1 MATDSSTK
9 IWISTST
16 IHTILHP
23 KSKSATPLRSASTGK
38 SSDLDVDSDTINWG
52 WTTASIISGDT
63 TNNSADGIL
72 DGSQEI
78 QIKIEDVESQYN
90 HLELSIPGNE
100 ISEGNVVMQNYH
112 GDDDDDSY
120 TGYDSDN
127 DDQPKVNFNGEEAVG
142 YPNDL
147 ITLTHLHEPAVVH
160 CLRKRYA
167 KDLIYTNT
175 GPILIALNPFKSCI
189 NLYSDRAMK
198 QYWERG
204 ELKMLGI
211 TGGSSS
217 DKGDGNE
224 KNKRRSSSSSN
235 KARDEEELSPHVY
248 ELADATYRSMMLK
261 MDMTGN
267 SKSSTTGSGSGCN
280 QSILVSGESGA
291 GKTVT
296 TKFIMQYL
304 ATLSERRADAKQQAA
319 NNNNGGE
326 SPSKTL
332 KKKGSR
338 GSNKRPS
345 IVEEGSLRASLQR
358 GAGGKEEDKV
368 GIEQQVLQSNPILES
383 FGNGECYMEYFLYFV
398 VMCTQ
403 KLTLNNTSCTVSSS
417 CYTSSPYNT

>member
-9 IWISTST
+9 IWISTTT
-16 IHTILHP
+16 IHTTLHP

-52 WTTASIISGDT
+52 WTTASIISGAHT
-63 TNNSADGIL
+63 GSDGIL
-72 DGSQEI
+72 DGSQDV
-78 QIKIEDVESQYN
+78 QIKIEDVESEYN
-90 HLELSIPGNE
+90 HLELTIPGNE
-100 ISEGNVVMQNYH
+100 ISNGNVVMQNYH

-120 TGYDSDN
+120 TGYDSDSS
-127 DDQPKVNFNGEEAVG
+127 QPKVNFNGEEAVG

-160 CLRKRYA
+160 CLRKRYQ

-211 TGGSSS
+211 TGSS
-217 DKGDGNE
+217 GDDE
-224 KNKRRSSSSSN
+224 KSKRRSSSGSN
-235 KARDEEELSPHVY
+235 KEDEEELSPHVY

-267 SKSSTTGSGSGCN
+267 KSSTTGSGSGCN

-326 SPSKTL
+326 SPSKTY

-358 GAGGKEEDKV
+358 GGGKEEDKV

-383 FGNGECYMEYFLYFV
+383 FGNGE
-398 VMCTQ
+398 
-403 KLTLNNTSCTVSSS
+403 
-417 CYTSSPYNT
+417 

>member
-1 MATDSSTK
+1 
-9 IWISTST
+9 
-16 IHTILHP
+16 
-23 KSKSATPLRSASTGK
+23 
-38 SSDLDVDSDTINWG
+38 
-52 WTTASIISGDT
+52 
-63 TNNSADGIL
+63 
-72 DGSQEI
+72 
-78 QIKIEDVESQYN
+78 
-90 HLELSIPGNE
+90 
-100 ISEGNVVMQNYH
+100 MQNYH
-112 GDDDDDSY
+112 GDDDDDSF
-120 TGYDSDN
+120 TGYDSD
-127 DDQPKVNFNGEEAVG
+127 DDEQPKVNFNGEEAVG

-160 CLRKRYA
+160 CLRKRYQ

-211 TGGSSS
+211 TSGSKNS
-217 DKGDGNE
+217 DKGDE
-224 KNKRRSSSSSN
+224 KSKTKRRSSSGSN
-235 KARDEEELSPHVY
+235 KAGEEEELSPHVY

-267 SKSSTTGSGSGCN
+267 SKSSTAGSGCN

-304 ATLSERRADAKQQAA
+304 ATLSERRADAKQQSA
-319 NNNNGGE
+319 NNNGGE
-326 SPSKTL
+326 SPSKTY

-358 GAGGKEEDKV
+358 GVGGKEEDKV

-383 FGNGECYMEYFLYFV
+383 FGNGKTYMELFSLMRYS
-398 VMCTQ
+398 Q
-403 KLTLNNTSCTVSSS
+403 LTLTKTNFTISSFS
-417 CYTSSPYNT
+417 SFLLYSPYNT

>member
-9 IWISTST
+9 IWISTTT

-38 SSDLDVDSDTINWG
+38 QSSDLDVDSETINWG
-52 WTTASIISGDT
+52 WTTASIISEGSP
-63 TNNSADGIL
+63 TNTADGIL
-72 DGSQEI
+72 DDSQEI

-100 ISEGNVVMQNYH
+100 ITNGNVVMQNYH

-120 TGYDSDN
+120 TGYDSDTS
-127 DDQPKVNFNGEEAVG
+127 QPKVNFNGEEAVG

-160 CLRKRYA
+160 CLRKRYQ

-189 NLYSDRAMK
+189 NLYSDKAMK
-198 QYWERG
+198 RYWERG

-211 TGGSSS
+211 TGGSSG
-217 DKGDGNE
+217 DKGEE
-224 KNKRRSSSSSN
+224 KNKRRSSSGSN
-235 KARDEEELSPHVY
+235 KAGEEEELSPHVY

-267 SKSSTTGSGSGCN
+267 SKSNTAGSGNGCN

-326 SPSKTL
+326 SPSKTY

-338 GSNKRPS
+338 GSSKRPS

-383 FGNGECYMEYFLYFV
+383 FGNGKSASFV
-398 VMCTQ
+398 
-403 KLTLNNTSCTVSSS
+403 S
-417 CYTSSPYNT
+417 

>member
-1 MATDSSTK
+1 MIVIDNSRYVAYIMATDSSTK
-9 IWISTST
+9 VWISTTT

-38 SSDLDVDSDTINWG
+38 SSDLDIDSETINWG
-52 WTTASIISGDT
+52 WTTASIISEGSP
-63 TNNSADGIL
+63 TNTADGIL
-72 DGSQEI
+72 DGSHDI

-100 ISEGNVVMQNYH
+100 ITNGNVVMQNYH
-112 GDDDDDSY
+112 DDGDDDSF
-120 TGYDSDN
+120 TGYDSDDN
-127 DDQPKVNFNGEEAVG
+127 DQQPKVNFNGEEAVG

-160 CLRKRYA
+160 CLRKRYQ

-211 TGGSSS
+211 TGSGSSS

-224 KNKRRSSSSSN
+224 KNKRRSSSGSN
-235 KARDEEELSPHVY
+235 KAGEEEELSPHVY

-267 SKSSTTGSGSGCN
+267 SKSNTAGSGSGCN

-304 ATLSERRADAKQQAA
+304 ATLSERRADAKQQAS
-319 NNNNGGE
+319 NNGE
-326 SPSKTL
+326 SPSKTY

-358 GAGGKEEDKV
+358 GGGKEEDKV

-383 FGNGECYMEYFLYFV
+383 FGNGKSASFVLFL
-398 VMCTQ
+398 CSCAH
-403 KLTLNNTSCTVSSS
+403 KNT
-417 CYTSSPYNT
+417 YIH